1 MCPRTKVLTNNC
13 WGLQGV
19 LTNTCRGAPG
29 SLVITAGG
37 CREYLVIT
45 AGGLQGAVH
54 WLDIPRYRRQV
65 HRLCRDAAVPLA
77 RAAHGLALLRRR
89 GGYVGSR
96 LRLGGA
102 ARGAGED

>member
-1 MCPRTKVLTNNC
+1 M
-13 WGLQGV
+13 
-19 LTNTCRGAPG
+19 
-29 SLVITAGG
+29 
-37 CREYLVIT
+37 T

-65 HRLCRDAAVPLA
+65 HRLCGDAAVPLA

-102 ARGAGED
+102 ARGAGLIH